1 MMNERKNEMDVATRI
16 SLSDDLLKLARE
28 VQGQEDV
35 SVYFATLLALN
46 ANEDFLRDLED
57 SLRVK
62 ATKTLL
68 TRIQDKVSRL

>member
-1 MMNERKNEMDVATRI
+1 MNVADRI
-16 SLSDDLLKLARE
+16 SLSDNLLKLVRE

-35 SVYFATLLALN
+35 SVYFATLLALH